1 MEKKIYTPKQVL
13 YKERMERARMM
24 TLFFDALC
32 NHEKAVYRFSR
43 YSVRGVAIAFDET
56 IPLAQA
62 AHTPDEWCHIWE
74 TVYVNLKAYNKK
86 LELNQIR
93 DSYAKTNED

>member
-1 MEKKIYTPKQVL
+1 
-13 YKERMERARMM
+13 MM

-43 YSVRGVAIAFDET
+43 YSVRGVALAFDET

-62 AHTPDEWCHIWE
+62 AHTPEEWCRIWE

-86 LELNQIR
+86 LELEMETFRMQI
-93 DSYAKTNED
+93 DN